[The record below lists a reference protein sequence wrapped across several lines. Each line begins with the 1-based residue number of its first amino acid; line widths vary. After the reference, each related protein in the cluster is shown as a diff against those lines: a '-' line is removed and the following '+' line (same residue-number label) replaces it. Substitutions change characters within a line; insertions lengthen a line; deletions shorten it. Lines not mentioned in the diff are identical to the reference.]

1 MFLNQKNEIFT
12 EVVGDILSKRWVES
26 NDVSFA
32 IFRQSKL
39 NPRIHSECE
48 EIQARPIS
56 NVDTFHNFTKLL
68 E

>member
-12 EVVGDILSKRWVES
+12 DVVGDILSKRWVES
-26 NDVSFA
+26 NDVSFV
-32 IFRQSKL
+32 IFRQFTL

-48 EIQARPIS
+48 EMQARPIP
-56 NVDTFHNFTKLL
+56 NVDTFHNFTKLF